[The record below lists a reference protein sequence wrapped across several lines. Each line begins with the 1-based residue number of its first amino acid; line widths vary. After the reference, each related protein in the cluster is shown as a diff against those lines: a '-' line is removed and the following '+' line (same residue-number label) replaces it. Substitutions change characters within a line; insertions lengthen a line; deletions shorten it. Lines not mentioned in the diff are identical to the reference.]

1 MMSLITEL
9 MDFRKLES
17 GSLQL
22 RVMKSNLSSF
32 LEEMFEE
39 FREQA
44 VQKEIQFSL
53 GEQSGMQE
61 VWFDRQVMEK
71 ILLNLLNNAIKYTR
85 SGGSVRLEVLHSLSD
100 IQSPFENE
108 LILKNPIRA
117 KGYAYIKVSDS
128 GIGIS
133 KDSIRHLFE
142 RYFRITETHLG
153 SGIGLAFVKSLVLM
167 HKGDI
172 YVYSERDKGTE
183 IVVAIPISPEDYTKE
198 ERIESGYREGGV
210 RLESLSNSYAD
221 LSGEPATSFP
231 GQRFLSRARSTKLI
245 LLVEDNPELR
255 GFLKETL
262 SPYYKIVEASDGEE
276 GLRICKATFPNLIIS
291 DVLMPG
297 RNGYAFCKMVKQDTE
312 TGHIPFI
319 MLTARGALESK
330 LEGLDSGADY
340 YFPKPAN
347 MDMLLRTIRNI
358 FDQNNKQRER
368 YIRESHVESM
378 ELLHS
383 EKDKEFM
390 DRVIRIVESHLV
402 NPDFD
407 IGVLCRE
414 LSMSRTRVYQKIR
427 SLSGQSIGDFVR
439 TIRLR
444 KAREIMTHEDVSLAE
459 VMYRIGIQTQSY
471 FTKAFKKEF
480 GKTPSQFIQQVRKD

>member
-1 MMSLITEL
+1 
-9 MDFRKLES
+9 
-17 GSLQL
+17 
-22 RVMKSNLSSF
+22 
-32 LEEMFEE
+32 
-39 FREQA
+39 
-44 VQKEIQFSL
+44 
-53 GEQSGMQE
+53 
-61 VWFDRQVMEK
+61 
-71 ILLNLLNNAIKYTR
+71 
-85 SGGSVRLEVLHSLSD
+85 
-100 IQSPFENE
+100 
-108 LILKNPIRA
+108 
-117 KGYAYIKVSDS
+117 
-128 GIGIS
+128 
-133 KDSIRHLFE
+133 
-142 RYFRITETHLG
+142 
-153 SGIGLAFVKSLVLM
+153 
-167 HKGDI
+167 
-172 YVYSERDKGTE
+172 
-183 IVVAIPISPEDYTKE
+183 
-198 ERIESGYREGGV
+198 
-210 RLESLSNSYAD
+210 
-221 LSGEPATSFP
+221 
-231 GQRFLSRARSTKLI
+231 
-245 LLVEDNPELR
+245 
-255 GFLKETL
+255 
-262 SPYYKIVEASDGEE
+262 
-276 GLRICKATFPNLIIS
+276 
-291 DVLMPG
+291 
-297 RNGYAFCKMVKQDTE
+297 
-312 TGHIPFI
+312 

-358 FDQNNKQRER
+358 FDQNSKQRER